1 MARCYCCVHDL
12 NKIPCIWL
20 LGEHMRSEIT
30 FPARI
35 VRRGN
40 GFFIPVL
47 KSYVET
53 MELSEGDD
61 VDIVIRRPK
70 TENGE

>member
-1 MARCYCCVHDL
+1 
-12 NKIPCIWL
+12 
-20 LGEHMRSEIT
+20 MRSEIT